1 MEKFILENT
10 EDGRKVI
17 VHYIQGHRFEEYDT
31 EDPERML
38 AFKLL
43 KQEAEQIEI
52 ITRANRRNW

>member
-1 MEKFILENT
+1 MEKFILEKT
-10 EDGRKVI
+10 EDGRTVI

-38 AFKLL
+38 AFNLL